1 MENKDISNPFYLPQA
16 WPNWEP
22 LHLGSVP
29 WALVAV
35 DFFVQ
40 TVRPQKVVEY
50 SVRSEAPP
58 PTSQT
63 SAPAPATPTAADP
76 RLQSMPFNRSGGG
89 KTPDY
94 AYLRREAVVRDTQ
107 EALMEGVIRME
118 RELSPFRDLAPEI
131 RTTYAPEWRPLTLP
145 KAYIPES
152 QKPEQKKGRPQHPN
166 HSEGSSPITPFTFL
180 IFLQTHQI
188 PSFCS
193 QSGSGL
199 VCLRACTIQSQSAKP
214 WLKPLDAGILTLVQ
228 PIIHIQGLLPLS
240 GPPIFPLQDP
250 GPVSKRMNEVFEI
263 SRQRDRNGV
272 LWSLVDWEFQHP
284 VLSGL

>member
-1 MENKDISNPFYLPQA
+1 MESRDISNPFYQPQA

-35 DFFVQ
+35 DFFIQ
-40 TVRPQKVVEY
+40 SVRPQKVVEY
-50 SVRSEAPP
+50 SVRPKTPP
-58 PTSQT
+58 LTSQN
-63 SAPAPATPTAADP
+63 SASVPTTPTAADP
-76 RLQSMPFNRSGGG
+76 RLQAMPYNRSGGG

-94 AYLRREAVVRDTQ
+94 AYLRREAVVKDTQ
-107 EALMEGVIRME
+107 EALLAGVIRME
-118 RELSPFRDLAPEI
+118 RELSPLRDLVPEI

-145 KAYIPES
+145 KAYLPEP
-152 QKPEQKKGRPQHPN
+152 QMPGERRGVPGQPEQSFDP
-166 HSEGSSPITPFTFL
+166 SLITPFTFL
-180 IFLQTHQI
+180 IFLQSHQI
-188 PSFCS
+188 PNFCA

-199 VCLRACTIQSQSAKP
+199 VCLRACTIQPQSAMP
-214 WLKPLDAGILTLVQ
+214 WLKPLDAGILTLIQ
-228 PIIHIQGLLPLS
+228 PIIHIQGLLPLT

-250 GPVSKRMNEVFEI
+250 GPVSKRMNEAYET

-272 LWSLVDWEFQHP
+272 LWSPVDWGFQHP